1 MTFSMF
7 SRKQCH
13 KAKHGKSWSILKL
26 MLFLCQTLV
35 SIIDGRFKE
44 GRDFPKQWN
53 EYENKF
59 FPGFLEVVSPYV
71 RIIIL

>member
-1 MTFSMF
+1 
-7 SRKQCH
+7 
-13 KAKHGKSWSILKL
+13 